1 MDPVC
6 VCGGGMSFGYR
17 PPPSALECSKYMQQI
32 YKYHLDYL
40 LNLTIVRIPLVKNMD
55 PPIIGISLARSNLH
69 EIAVKIKSS
78 IIFYQRSAFLS
89 VSKARAN
96 KCYIF
101 RQCTYIVDLSRYMWS
116 STLYTKYILV
126 LLVINLFI
134 IPTIY
139 LNFILILSFNQ
150 KAIFMGSLM
159 QWLYLERM
167 KVYYP
172 IKILD
177 TTFSTHLHTNGPVI
191 NAPVNLTFTETF
203 VNTTLK
209 FSGHPR

>member
-1 MDPVC
+1 MLYFPQMYIFC
-6 VCGGGMSFGYR
+6 
-17 PPPSALECSKYMQQI
+17 
-32 YKYHLDYL
+32 
-40 LNLTIVRIPLVKNMD
+40 
-55 PPIIGISLARSNLH
+55 ISLS
-69 EIAVKIKSS
+69 
-78 IIFYQRSAFLS
+78 LS
-89 VSKARAN
+89 LS
-96 KCYIF
+96 
-101 RQCTYIVDLSRYMWS
+101 LSRYMRP

-126 LLVINLFI
+126 LSVMNLFI

-150 KAIFMGSLM
+150 KAIFMGCLV
-159 QWLYLERM
+159 QWFYLERM

-177 TTFSTHLHTNGPVI
+177 ATFSTHLHTNRLVII

-209 FSGHPR
+209 FSGHTR

>member
-1 MDPVC
+1 M
-6 VCGGGMSFGYR
+6 Y
-17 PPPSALECSKYMQQI
+17 I
-32 YKYHLDYL
+32 L
-40 LNLTIVRIPLVKNMD
+40 LPW
-55 PPIIGISLARSNLH
+55 P
-69 EIAVKIKSS
+69 
-78 IIFYQRSAFLS
+78 
-89 VSKARAN
+89 
-96 KCYIF
+96 
-101 RQCTYIVDLSRYMWS
+101 

-126 LLVINLFI
+126 LSVISLFI
-134 IPTIY
+134 TPTFY

-177 TTFSTHLHTNGPVI
+177 ATFPIYLHTNGPVI
-191 NAPVNLTFTETF
+191 NAPVKLKFTETF

-209 FSGHPR
+209 FSGHTR

>member
-1 MDPVC
+1 MN
-6 VCGGGMSFGYR
+6 
-17 PPPSALECSKYMQQI
+17 
-32 YKYHLDYL
+32 YL
-40 LNLTIVRIPLVKNMD
+40 
-55 PPIIGISLARSNLH
+55 
-69 EIAVKIKSS
+69 
-78 IIFYQRSAFLS
+78 YQRSAFLS

-101 RQCTYIVDLSRYMWS
+101 RRCTYIVSLSRSQSIDRSRYMRS

-126 LLVINLFI
+126 LSVMNLFI

-139 LNFILILSFNQ
+139 LNFILILSINQ
-150 KAIFMGSLM
+150 KAIFLGSLI

-167 KVYYP
+167 KVHYP

-177 TTFSTHLHTNGPVI
+177 TAFSTHLHTNGPVI
-191 NAPVNLTFTETF
+191 NASVNLTFTETF

-209 FSGHPR
+209 FSGHTC